1 MKLSLSIKVV
11 VGIAV
16 VLLCMGV
23 AAYSFMRL
31 NSVEQRQDF
40 DLYTLVPQHAVAV
53 FETDR
58 MMEMLEAVDAMEDN
72 QEGHCLHLSEHSGCL
87 RDFFDAWLESA
98 PHALSKQMN
107 KVLLSYHRSG
117 TSLDEVFYCAL
128 GTRDYD
134 QVEAF
139 VAHYCASSFSVKTFD
154 YRGETI
160 RIYPIGDGRFLS
172 VYLTRQFMVL
182 SFQKKLLEQVI
193 DARHGTSLAQEE
205 AFQRLYADKQ
215 RNVAGM
221 LYLRMKDVPMG
232 DGEDSVRWTLAVSDW
247 MELDLK
253 FAPDAIYC
261 SGLCHDVGGGGGLA
275 DALQRQENIPMNAGE
290 ALPSST
296 VLYQC
301 WSMSDKDA
309 LFPCVSKQ
317 GCLPADSSSYVAER
331 DAEWLAWLEECA
343 GDYAL
348 SCFFT
353 PVDRQGQDT
362 CAVVVVP
369 LPDEAKARQ
378 RFYAWLH
385 QAPRERQAPARPRFR
400 PGYER
405 YPRSQA
411 YRKYLL
417 PRNSFF
423 ARLTGIEGASLYAY
437 ACFYGDRL
445 LLAADAFS
453 LSAYVDAIE
462 RGEVLQDVPAFE
474 EVAHTLAPSGTY
486 LLMADLG
493 RLAAWPGACRRWIPT
508 FFWQHLDYF
517 RPFTLALQFANA
529 EGRVYPNMTLM
540 CEKALGD

>member
-1 MKLSLSIKVV
+1 
-11 VGIAV
+11 
-16 VLLCMGV
+16 
-23 AAYSFMRL
+23 
-31 NSVEQRQDF
+31 
-40 DLYTLVPQHAVAV
+40 
-53 FETDR
+53 
-58 MMEMLEAVDAMEDN
+58 
-72 QEGHCLHLSEHSGCL
+72 
-87 RDFFDAWLESA
+87 
-98 PHALSKQMN
+98 
-107 KVLLSYHRSG
+107 
-117 TSLDEVFYCAL
+117 
-128 GTRDYD
+128 
-134 QVEAF
+134 
-139 VAHYCASSFSVKTFD
+139 
-154 YRGETI
+154 
-160 RIYPIGDGRFLS
+160 
-172 VYLTRQFMVL
+172 MVL

-275 DALQRQENIPMNAGE
+275 DALQRQENISMNVGE

-309 LFPCVSKQ
+309 LFPLASKP

-385 QAPRERQAPARPRFR
+385 QVPRERQAPARPSFR

-486 LLMADLG
+486 FLMADLG

-508 FFWQHLDYF
+508 FFDVRESLGRLNTLETDWLSIFSGVTMPGCWCYYA
-517 RPFTLALQFANA
+517 RSLALLCPVAGVTVPGGGRYGDRQVGVCRSAGCLWGG
-529 EGRVYPNMTLM
+529 EGRRAVSLNGRVFRITWQNLSYIV
-540 CEKALGD
+540 EKCDICTHESDRDHT